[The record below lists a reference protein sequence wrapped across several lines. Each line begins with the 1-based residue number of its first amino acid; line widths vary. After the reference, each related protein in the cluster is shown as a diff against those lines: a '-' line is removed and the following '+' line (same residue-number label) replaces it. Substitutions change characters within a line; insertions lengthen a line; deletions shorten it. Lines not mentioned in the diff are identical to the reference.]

1 MEVGAGLVWPRPLFA
16 IFRCLAP
23 LPVIIRPRPHWF
35 LLLFARRGTLVHRIY
50 SQQLFLFVLSCL
62 VVRAHGDIFFWKVP
76 LTATP
81 FSLMGICFA
90 IFMGFRINASYDR
103 FWEARK
109 HWGSVLVE
117 TRNLARLAL
126 SGVGDAQPVRPFVL
140 GLAGFAASMRNQL
153 RNLPADHALQ
163 QRLPPELLARLG
175 AVRSAPTQ
183 ILLWLSQWLQQARQ
197 RHSLEPTLVQTME
210 QGLNNLS
217 FAIGS
222 CERIANTPI
231 PFAYSVVLHRSVY
244 VFCIM
249 LPFGLVDSVGI
260 MTPLVVTFISYTF
273 LALEALSD
281 EIEQPFGLENNDL
294 ALNAMVEAIDA
305 NLCEMLGDTVP
316 PAPGPGANFVLT

>member
-1 MEVGAGLVWPRPLFA
+1 M
-16 IFRCLAP
+16 
-23 LPVIIRPRPHWF
+23 IIRPRPHWF

-50 SQQLFLFVLSCL
+50 SQQIFLFLLSCL
-62 VVRAHGDIFFWKVP
+62 IVRAHGDIFLWKVP

-126 SGVGDAQPVRPFVL
+126 TAIGPAHRVRPFVL
-140 GLAGFAASMRNQL
+140 GLAAFAASMRNQL
-153 RNLPADHALQ
+153 RNQPATHALAE
-163 QRLPPELLARLG
+163 RIPPELLTRLEG
-175 AVRSAPTQ
+175 VRSAPTQ
-183 ILLWLSQWLQQARQ
+183 ILVWLSAWLQHARQ
-197 RHSLEPTLVQTME
+197 VQSLEPTLVQTME
-210 QGLNNLS
+210 VALNNLS
-217 FAIGS
+217 FALGS

-244 VFCIM
+244 VFCIL

-305 NLCEMLGDTVP
+305 NMREMLGDSVPPP
-316 PAPGPGANFVLT
+316 PAPNADCVLT